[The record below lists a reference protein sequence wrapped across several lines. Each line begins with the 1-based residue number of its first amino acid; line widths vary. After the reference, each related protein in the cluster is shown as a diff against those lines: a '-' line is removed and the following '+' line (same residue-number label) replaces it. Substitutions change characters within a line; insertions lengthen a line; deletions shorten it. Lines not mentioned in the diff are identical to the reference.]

1 MCKLICIE
9 KMYILT
15 WLNNLSILQIV
26 FCYLDIEQ
34 IVYAVDNLSRGCSLC
49 NLYGAFCIA
58 VDLKL
63 S

>member
-1 MCKLICIE
+1 
-9 KMYILT
+9 MYILT

-34 IVYAVDNLSRGCSLC
+34 IVYAVDNLSRGSSLC
-49 NLYGAFCIA
+49 NLYSAFSIA